1 MSLLSIGK
9 FEEVTGISKPTLRRM
24 HREGSLIPAYVS
36 PKGTRYYSKEQVN
49 MLINGETVN
58 EDLPVLLY
66 ARVSTRNQKDD
77 LERQIDNLRS
87 YAYAKGYQFDVITD
101 IGSGINYKNK
111 GLQQVLDGI
120 LTKRY
125 SKIVILY
132 KDRLVRFGFDLIEY
146 LANKQNIIIEII
158 DHSELSKGEE
168 LTDDLIQI
176 ITVFANRLYGSRSK
190 KTKRLLDEVKS
201 NEGD

>member
-9 FEEVTGISKPTLRRM
+9 FEEATGISKPTLRRM

-36 PKGTRYYSKEQVN
+36 PKGTRYYSQEQVSR
-49 MLINGETVN
+49 LVNGETVN

-66 ARVSTRNQKDD
+66 ARVSTKNQKDD
-77 LERQIDNLRS
+77 LSRQIDNLKS

-111 GLQQVLDGI
+111 GLKQVLDGI
-120 LTKRY
+120 LAKKY

-146 LANKQNIIIEII
+146 IANKQNIMIEII
-158 DHSELSKGEE
+158 DHSELSKEEE
-168 LTDDLIQI
+168 LTDDLVQI
-176 ITVFANRLYGSRSK
+176 ITVFANRLYGSGSK

-201 NEGD
+201 DEGD